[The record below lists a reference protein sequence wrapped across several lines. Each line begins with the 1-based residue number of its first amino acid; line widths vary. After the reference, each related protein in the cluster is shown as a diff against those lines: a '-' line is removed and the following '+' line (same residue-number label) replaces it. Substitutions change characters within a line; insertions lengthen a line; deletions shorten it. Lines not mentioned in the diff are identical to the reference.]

1 MIVIQNA
8 AAPAPTPDT
17 SPFDLL
23 KNTVLGMFQDLV
35 AAVPRIVIALLVFM
49 AFALAARG
57 VRSLLRRAFGHT
69 GKQNVGAVLGRLG
82 YFATLLLGALV
93 AITVV
98 VPSMTPGRLV
108 SLLGI
113 GGVAIGFAF
122 KDIFQN
128 MLAGILLLWRQPFR
142 IGDEITTRTFTG
154 VVEDIE
160 TRATMLKTYDGRRI
174 LIPNS
179 IIYAEPVSV
188 ITAFDVLRTEYD
200 VGIGYGDDVA
210 KAKAL
215 LLDILKS
222 AEGVLAEPAPDVLTW
237 DLAGSTVNLRVRFWT
252 KPHRGEVLTVR
263 DRVLQAIRD
272 RLPAEGI
279 DLPYPTQV
287 ILLHDQTEETDG
299 DRTRQREGWPP
310 GKAPPAQRI
319 SARHAAPS
327 DARR

>member
-8 AAPAPTPDT
+8 PAPAPALDA

-23 KNTVLGMFQDLV
+23 KSTVVGMFQDLV
-35 AAVPRIVIALLVFM
+35 AAVPRLVIALLVFM

-142 IGDEITTRTFTG
+142 VGDEITTRTFTG

-160 TRATMLKTYDGRRI
+160 TRATMIKTYDGRRI

-179 IIYAEPVSV
+179 IIYAEPVV
-188 ITAFDVLRTEYD
+188 VLTAFESVRTEYD

-210 KAKAL
+210 KAKSIL
-215 LLDILKS
+215 LEILRS
-222 AEGVLAEPAPDVLTW
+222 TEGVLESPPPDVLTW
-237 DLAGSTVNLRVRFWT
+237 DLAASTVNLRVRFWT
-252 KPHRGEVLTVR
+252 KPHRGQVLQVR
-263 DRVLQAIRD
+263 DHVLQRIRE
-272 RLPAEGI
+272 RLPSEGI

-299 DRTRQREGWPP
+299 DRTRQREGWPA
-310 GKAPPAQRI
+310 GKNPPAKRRPARDA
-319 SARHAAPS
+319 SA
-327 DARR
+327 

>member
-1 MIVIQNA
+1 MTLDPNA
-8 AAPAPTPDT
+8 ASPAPALDA
-17 SPFDLL
+17 SPIELL
-23 KNTVLGMFQDLV
+23 KLTVVGMLRDLV
-35 AAVPRIVIALLVFM
+35 AALPRIAIALVVFL
-49 AFALAARG
+49 AFAMAARG
-57 VRSLLRRAFGHT
+57 VRTLLRRAFGHT

-82 YFATLLLGALV
+82 YFATMLLGALV

-113 GGVAIGFAF
+113 GGVAVGFAF

-160 TRATMLKTYDGRRI
+160 TRATMIKTYDGRRI

-179 IIYAEPVSV
+179 IIYAEPVVV
-188 ITAFDVLRTEYD
+188 ITAFETLRTEYD

-210 KAKAL
+210 RAKSVL
-215 LLDILKS
+215 LEILKS
-222 AEGVLAEPAPDVLTW
+222 TEGVLESPPPDVLTW
-237 DLAGSTVNLRVRFWT
+237 DLAASTVNLRVRFWT
-252 KPHRGEVLTVR
+252 KPHRGQVLRVR
-263 DRVLQAIRD
+263 DDVLQRIRE
-272 RLPAEGI
+272 RLPSEGI

-287 ILLHDQTEETDG
+287 LLLHDQTEETDG
-299 DRTRQREGWPP
+299 DRTRQREGWPA
-310 GKAPPAQRI
+310 GKNPPAKRAV
-319 SARHAAPS
+319 AR
-327 DARR
+327 DATL

>member
-1 MIVIQNA
+1 MMVVQSVT
-8 AAPAPTPDT
+8 APAPRVDA
-17 SPFDLL
+17 SPIELL
-23 KNTVLGMFQDLV
+23 KTTVIGMLQDLV
-35 AAVPRIVIALLVFM
+35 AAVPRFVIALVVFV
-49 AFALAARG
+49 AFAMVARG
-57 VRSLLRRAFGHT
+57 VRTLLRRAFGHT
-69 GKQNVGAVLGRLG
+69 GKKNVGAVLGRLG

-160 TRATMLKTYDGRRI
+160 TRATMIKTYDGRRI

-179 IIYAEPVSV
+179 IIYAEPVVV
-188 ITAFDVLRTEYD
+188 ITAFETLRTEYD

-210 KAKAL
+210 RAKSL
-215 LLDILKS
+215 LLEILKS
-222 AEGVLAEPAPDVLTW
+222 TEGVVESPPPDVLTW
-237 DLAGSTVNLRVRFWT
+237 DLAASTVNLRVRFWT
-252 KPHRGEVLTVR
+252 KSHRGQVLSVRDEVLQR
-263 DRVLQAIRD
+263 IRE
-272 RLPAEGI
+272 RLPSEGI
-279 DLPYPTQV
+279 DLPFPTQV
-287 ILLHDQTEETDG
+287 MLLHDQTEETDG
-299 DRTRQREGWPP
+299 DRTRQREGWPA
-310 GKAPPAQRI
+310 GKNPPAKRGQARDV
-319 SARHAAPS
+319 SA
-327 DARR
+327 

>member
-1 MIVIQNA
+1 MSIDPV
-8 AAPAPTPDT
+8 AAPTAPGNAI
-17 SPFDLL
+17 DLL
-23 KNTVLGMFQDLV
+23 KTTVLGMLRDLV
-35 AAVPRIVIALLVFM
+35 AAAPRLVIAIIVFV

-57 VRSLLRRAFGHT
+57 VRGLLKRAFGHT

-82 YFATLLLGALV
+82 YFATLLLGLLV

-98 VPSMTPGRLV
+98 LPSMTPGRLV

-142 IGDEITTRTFTG
+142 VGDEITTRTFTG

-160 TRATMLKTYDGRRI
+160 TRATMIKTYDGRRI

-188 ITAFDVLRTEYD
+188 ITAFDMLRTEYD

-210 KAKAL
+210 RAKAL
-215 LLDILKS
+215 LLDIMRS
-222 AEGVLAEPAPDVLTW
+222 TEGVLVEPAPDVLTW

-252 KPHRGEVLTVR
+252 KPHRGPVLTVR
-263 DRVLQAIRD
+263 DKVLQGIRE
-272 RLPAEGI
+272 RLPGEGI

-287 ILLHDQTEETDG
+287 LLLHDQTEETDG
-299 DRTRQREGWPP
+299 DRTRQREGWPA
-310 GKAPPAQRI
+310 GKTPPAQRVSTRS
-319 SARHAAPS
+319 SAP
-327 DARR
+327 

>member
-1 MIVIQNA
+1 MTVIQNA
-8 AAPAPTPDT
+8 AAPALPLDA
-17 SPFDLL
+17 SPIELL
-23 KNTVLGMFQDLV
+23 KTTVLGMLQDLV
-35 AAVPRIVIALLVFM
+35 AAVPRMVIALIVFVT
-49 AFALAARG
+49 FAMAARG
-57 VRSLLRRAFGHT
+57 VRTLLRRAFGHT

-82 YFATLLLGALV
+82 YFAMLLLGALV

-160 TRATMLKTYDGRRI
+160 TRATMIKTYDGRRI

-179 IIYAEPVSV
+179 IIYAEPVVV
-188 ITAFDVLRTEYD
+188 ITAFESLRTEYD
-200 VGIGYGDDVA
+200 LGIGYGDDVA
-210 KAKAL
+210 RAKSVL
-215 LLDILKS
+215 LEILS
-222 AEGVLAEPAPDVLTW
+222 STEGVLESPPPDVLTW
-237 DLAGSTVNLRVRFWT
+237 DLAASTVNLRVRFWT
-252 KPHRGEVLTVR
+252 KPHRGQVLRVR
-263 DRVLQAIRD
+263 DDVLQRIRE
-272 RLPAEGI
+272 RLPSEGI

-299 DRTRQREGWPP
+299 DRTRQREGWPA
-310 GKAPPAQRI
+310 GKNPPAAKRAQARERDT
-319 SARHAAPS
+319 SA
-327 DARR
+327 